1 VALIGLAGGTQK
13 QDSLAALRLPPVRKY
28 AVGKL
33 LATFAAQMQAIA
45 IGWQLY
51 ERTNSAWALG
61 LTGLVQV
68 VPALLLALPAGH
80 VADRHDRRN
89 VTIAAQLL
97 LTAAAIGFALA
108 AHYTAPVWI
117 LYVLLFLSGVG
128 VAFSAPAGGALLAQ
142 LVPPEHFANTNA
154 WLTSSRQLAAMAGPA
169 FAGFLIAATGS
180 ATPVF
185 ALQAVCAFA
194 FVVALAGIPSM
205 QAVEAKLE
213 PGAPHEAASLGDL
226 FAGLR
231 FVLHT
236 EVFLAAI
243 TLDLFAVLLGGATAL
258 LPIFAKDILHAGATG
273 LGLLRAAPSLG
284 AFVMALITTR
294 LPPWER
300 PGVVLLWVV
309 TGFGLATIGFGLS
322 TSFPLSLAMLFLTGV
337 FDNVSVVIRLT
348 LEQLLTPDEMR
359 GRVGAIHWVFIG
371 LSNEMGAFESGATA
385 ALFGPVGSVV
395 GGGIGTLLVVA
406 LVAVKWKRLSR
417 LRPFA
422 ELAPGAG

>member
-1 VALIGLAGGTQK
+1 MTRAGGAPERK
-13 QDSLAALRLPPVRKY
+13 DSLAALRLAPVRRY

-33 LATFAAQMQAIA
+33 LATFAAQMQAVA

-51 ERTNSAWALG
+51 ERTGSAWALG
-61 LTGLVQV
+61 FTGLVQV
-68 VPALLLALPAGH
+68 VPALLLALPAGA
-80 VADRHDRRN
+80 VADRRDRRR
-89 VTIAAQLL
+89 VTLAAQLV
-97 LTAAAIGFALA
+97 LTAAALGLALA
-108 AHYTAPVWI
+108 SWFAAPVWV
-117 LYVLLFLSGVG
+117 LYVLLFVSGVG

-142 LVPPEHFANTNA
+142 LVPPEHFADTNA

-169 FAGFLIAATGS
+169 FAGALIASTGS
-180 ATPVF
+180 ATPVS

-194 FVVALAGIPSM
+194 FVVALAGIPSIR
-205 QAVEAKLE
+205 AAEARLE
-213 PGAPHEAASLGDL
+213 PAAPHEAASLQDL
-226 FAGLR
+226 FAGFR
-231 FVLHT
+231 FFRRI
-236 EVFLAAI
+236 EVFLATI

-258 LPIFAKDILHAGATG
+258 LPIYAKDILHEGPSG

-284 AFVMALITTR
+284 AFAMAVATTR
-294 LPPWER
+294 LPPWKK
-300 PGVVLLWVV
+300 PGAVLLWVV
-309 TGFGLATIGFGLS
+309 AGFGLATVGFGLS

-395 GGGIGTLLVVA
+395 GGGIGTLLVVG
-406 LVAVKWKRLSR
+406 LVCARWRGLSR

-422 ELAPGAG
+422 ELAPGGG

>member
-1 VALIGLAGGTQK
+1 MALIGLGARSPK
-13 QDSLAALRLPPVRKY
+13 QDSLAAMRLPPVRRY

-33 LATFAAQMQAIA
+33 LATFAAQTQSIA

-61 LTGLVQV
+61 LTGLVEV
-68 VPALLLALPAGH
+68 VPALLLALPAGEI
-80 VADRHDRRN
+80 ADRRDRRV
-89 VTIAAQLL
+89 VTMAAQLL
-97 LTAAAIGFALA
+97 LTGAALGLALA
-108 AHYTAPVWI
+108 AHFTAPVWVF
-117 LYVLLFLSGVG
+117 YVLLFLSGVG

-142 LVPPEHFANTNA
+142 LVPPAHFATTNA

-169 FAGFLIAATGS
+169 FAGALISATGS

-185 ALQAVCAFA
+185 ALEALCDFA
-194 FVVALAGIPSM
+194 FVVALAGIPSLR
-205 QAVEAKLE
+205 AVEAKIE
-213 PGAPHEAASLGDL
+213 PGAPREAASLGDL

-231 FVLHT
+231 FVWRT
-236 EVFLAAI
+236 EAFLAAI

-258 LPIFAKDILHAGATG
+258 LPIFAKDILRAGPTG

-284 AFVMALITTR
+284 AFVMALVTTR
-294 LPPWER
+294 LPPWKR
-300 PGVVLLWVV
+300 PGLALLWAVA
-309 TGFGLATIGFGLS
+309 GFGLATIGFGLS

-422 ELAPGAG
+422 ELSPGAD

>member
-1 VALIGLAGGTQK
+1 MTRAGGAPERK
-13 QDSLAALRLPPVRKY
+13 DSLAALRLAPVRRY

-33 LATFAAQMQAIA
+33 LATFAAQMQAVA

-51 ERTNSAWALG
+51 ERTGSAWALG
-61 LTGLVQV
+61 FTGLVQV
-68 VPALLLALPAGH
+68 VPALLLALPAGA
-80 VADRHDRRN
+80 VADRRDRRR
-89 VTIAAQLL
+89 VTLAAQLV
-97 LTAAAIGFALA
+97 LTAAALGLALA
-108 AHYTAPVWI
+108 SWFAAPVWV
-117 LYVLLFLSGVG
+117 LYVLLFVSGVG

-142 LVPPEHFANTNA
+142 LVPPEHFADTNA

-169 FAGFLIAATGS
+169 FAGALIASTGS

-194 FVVALAGIPSM
+194 FVVALAGIPSIR
-205 QAVEAKLE
+205 AAEARLE
-213 PGAPHEAASLGDL
+213 PAAPHEAASLRDL
-226 FAGLR
+226 FAGFR
-231 FVLHT
+231 FVWRT

-258 LPIFAKDILHAGATG
+258 LPIYAKDILHEGPSG

-284 AFVMALITTR
+284 AFAMAVATTR
-294 LPPWER
+294 LPPWKK
-300 PGVVLLWVV
+300 PGAVLLWVV
-309 TGFGLATIGFGLS
+309 AGFGLATVGFGLS

-395 GGGIGTLLVVA
+395 GGGIGTLLVVG
-406 LVAVKWKRLSR
+406 LVCARWRGLSR

-422 ELAPGAG
+422 ELAPGGG

>member
-1 VALIGLAGGTQK
+1 MTAPK
-13 QDSLAALRLPPVRKY
+13 DSLAALRLQPVRRY
-28 AVGKL
+28 AAGKL
-33 LATFAAQMQAIA
+33 LATFAAQMQAVA

-61 LTGLVQV
+61 LTGLVEV
-68 VPALLLALPAGH
+68 VPALLLALPAGA
-80 VADRHDRRN
+80 VADRRDRRL
-89 VTIAAQLL
+89 VTMAAQLL
-97 LTAAAIGFALA
+97 LTASAMGLALA
-108 AHYTAPVWI
+108 AHLGAPVGVF
-117 LYVLLFLSGVG
+117 YVLLFLSGVG

-169 FAGFLIAATGS
+169 FAGALIALTRS

-185 ALQAVCAFA
+185 ALQAVCAFS
-194 FVVALAGIPSM
+194 FVAALAGIPSVR
-205 QAVEAKLE
+205 AAEEALE
-213 PGAPHEAASLGDL
+213 PGAPREAASLRDL

-231 FVLHT
+231 FVGRT

-258 LPIFAKDILHAGATG
+258 FPIFAKDILHAGPAG

-284 AFVMALITTR
+284 AFVMALVTTR
-294 LPPWER
+294 LSPWKR
-300 PGVVLLWVV
+300 PGRVLLWVV
-309 TGFGLATIGFGLS
+309 AGFGLATVGFGLS
-322 TSFPLSLAMLFLTGV
+322 RSFPLSLAMLFFTGV
-337 FDNVSVVIRLT
+337 FDNVSVVIRMT

-395 GGGIGTLLVVA
+395 GGGIGTLVVVA
-406 LVAVKWKRLSR
+406 LVATRWKGLAR

-422 ELAPGAG
+422 ELTPGSA